1 VSAPDTTAA
10 VREPTV
16 WYPDTWP
23 LPRRIAVALAVV
35 GALLIG
41 CVAASAVMLV
51 ETREAQHLVDEDY
64 YTALRSSQTYF
75 LGLVDS
81 ETAVRGF
88 ALSNEPSMLQPML
101 DAKPPTTA
109 PLTPEITRVLPDDLV
124 PTASLTEVES
134 AAVAWYTQWAEPT
147 VARVKDGHPPTAAEV
162 NSGRELFDRFRTAY
176 DVYIADMRQGRVDAL
191 SHLSLLTSLLFTGVI
206 TSALLALIGG
216 ALLWY
221 LMRRWVSKPVQRL
234 AAEAR
239 VVSEGDLEHQ
249 VTAEGPVEFIQLG
262 ADVEAMRL
270 RLVAQIAAV
279 EAAGREVAAARGA
292 LEEQTLELQ
301 RSNRELEQFAYVAS
315 HDLQEPLRK
324 VASFCQMLQRRY
336 AGQLDDRADQYI
348 HFAVDGAKRMQQLIN
363 DLLEFSRVGRL
374 TTPQTDVD
382 LMTCLKSALFN
393 LETAIEESGAEVTS
407 DQLPHVLGEGPL
419 LTQLLQNLIGNAIK
433 FHSDQPPLIRLGVRR
448 DEDTWEFWCSD
459 NGIGIEAE
467 YADRVFL
474 IFQRLHPKETY
485 GGTGIG
491 LAMCKKIVE
500 HHGGRIWIDS
510 SGENA
515 GATVRFTLPVI
526 KAVDSAESAAVLS
539 DVAS

>member
-1 VSAPDTTAA
+1 MTA
-10 VREPTV
+10 REPTV

-23 LPRRIAVALAVV
+23 LHSRIAVALAVV

-51 ETREAQHLVDEDY
+51 ETRETQHLVDNDY
-64 YTALRSSQTYF
+64 YTALRASQGYF

-81 ETAVRGF
+81 ETAVRGY
-88 ALSNEPSMLQPML
+88 ALSEEESMLQPML
-101 DAKPPTTA
+101 DARPPTEA
-109 PLTPEITRVLPDDLV
+109 PLTPQITATLPDDLV
-124 PTASLTEVES
+124 PTAALKEVE
-134 AAVAWYTQWAEPT
+134 AAATTWYLEWAQPT
-147 VARVKDGHPPTAAEV
+147 VARVKAGNPPTPAEV
-162 NSGRELFDRFRTAY
+162 TAGRHLFDRFRAAY
-176 DVYIADMRQGRVDAL
+176 DVYIAELRQGRVDAL
-191 SHLSLLTSLLFTGVI
+191 SHLGLLTSLLFTGVI
-206 TSALLALIGG
+206 ASALLALIGG
-216 ALLWY
+216 SLLWY
-221 LMRRWVSKPVQRL
+221 LMRRWVSKPVRRL
-234 AAEAR
+234 ATEAR
-239 VVSEGDLEHQ
+239 VVSAGDLEHE
-249 VTAEGPVEFIQLG
+249 VTAEGPVEFLQLG

-279 EAAGREVAAARGA
+279 EAAGQEVAQARAA
-292 LEEQTLELQ
+292 LEDQTLELQ

-324 VASFCQMLQRRY
+324 VASFCQMLERRY

-382 LMTCLKSALFN
+382 LAGCLKSALFN
-393 LETAIEESGAEVTS
+393 LEAATEESGAVVTS
-407 DQLPHVLGEGPL
+407 DPLPHVLGEAPL

-433 FHSDQPPLIRLGVRR
+433 FHSDEPPRIHVGVRQ
-448 DEDTWEFWCSD
+448 DGNTWEFWVSD

-500 HHGGRIWIDS
+500 HHGGRIWIDA
-510 SGENA
+510 A
-515 GATVRFTLPVI
+515 GGPDGSEKTGTTVRFTLPVVQ
-526 KAVDSAESAAVLS
+526 AVQAAEGDPELS
-539 DVAS
+539 EVSS